1 MSVGR
6 AGPSRESTA
15 PRARALA
22 PQLFLKARSWLRT
35 SWLWSWWEKY
45 VYLVGR
51 DPIMINS
58 NYYVLDSCWYSV
70 TTNQVRT
77 RSTQHW
83 TLS

>member
-1 MSVGR
+1 MRPRSR
-6 AGPSRESTA
+6 AS
-15 PRARALA
+15 
-22 PQLFLKARSWLRT
+22 QLFLKARSWLRT

-70 TTNQVRT
+70 TTNQVLGWPPPARA
-77 RSTQHW
+77 RRRPSSGAH
-83 TLS
+83 